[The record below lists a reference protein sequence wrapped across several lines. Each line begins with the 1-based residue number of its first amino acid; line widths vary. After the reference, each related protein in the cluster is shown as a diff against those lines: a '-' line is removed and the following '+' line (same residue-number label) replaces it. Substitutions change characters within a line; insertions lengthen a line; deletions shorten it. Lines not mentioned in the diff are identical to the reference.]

1 MPLPKKNVV
10 FTFDV
15 VLIAQA
21 SRPSVKTTPTLAA
34 GDVKVCGANGTS
46 DLSSLANITTLPS
59 ETPSG
64 SGVVKVSLSSSEMN
78 FDRVVIRFIDAAGSE
93 WDDLVVEILTSA
105 NTIEDSI
112 ADTED
117 IQSRIPA
124 ALVSGRIDASVGA
137 MATGVIT
144 STAIASGAITATG
157 IATDAIG
164 AAQLASDAVAEI
176 QSGLSTLTTAN
187 VADAVWNA
195 ATASY
200 GTAGSY
206 GALVETNLD
215 AAVTTRLA
223 TASYTA
229 PPTASDIRAAVGLAS
244 ANLDTQLSV
253 LTRLDVTVS
262 TRLASAGYTAPPT
275 AIEIADAVLSRS
287 VTSVESTAGEHTL
300 CTVILGILESSV
312 SGTTWTIR
320 KTGGSTH
327 STKTVTVTPGA
338 DPITGVT

>member
-157 IATDAIG
+157 IATDAITAAKIASSAITSAKIAADAITATAIAANAITAAKIATDAIG

-215 AAVTTRLA
+215 AAVTTR
-223 TASYTA
+223 
-229 PPTASDIRAAVGLAS
+229 PTA
-244 ANLDTQLSV
+244 T
-253 LTRLDVTVS
+253 
-262 TRLASAGYTAPPT
+262 
-275 AIEIADAVLSRS
+275 EIADAVLSRS

-300 CTVILGILESSV
+300 CTVVLGILESSV

-327 STKTVTVTPGA
+327 AAKTVPGRKHNSKHYK
-338 DPITGVT
+338 PFKPNI